1 MTAFRQVQI
10 PGFAGGGFVALAG
23 RGYAVA
29 GCAPGIAHPVGQHT
43 FFGAAHIPVGNT
55 NTDRQMNMG
64 NKCLKFCRDAY
75 YSICHSICKYFTSNW
90 QWN

>member
-55 NTDRQMNMG
+55 NTDTTCILFNMSF
-64 NKCLKFCRDAY
+64 KMQIFYK
-75 YSICHSICKYFTSNW
+75 
-90 QWN
+90 